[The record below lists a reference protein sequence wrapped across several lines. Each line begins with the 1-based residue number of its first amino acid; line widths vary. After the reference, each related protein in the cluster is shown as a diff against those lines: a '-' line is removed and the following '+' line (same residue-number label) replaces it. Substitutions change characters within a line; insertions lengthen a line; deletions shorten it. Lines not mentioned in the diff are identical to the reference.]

1 MNSDHTLDK
10 RQVRHAFDRAA
21 ISYDAAAVLQREIC
35 DRMLSRLEYIKFKP
49 ESILDAG
56 SGTGYG
62 HYKLKDSYPSSKL
75 IAIDIALKMHLQA
88 RPTVAKWK
96 QWLPTLG
103 KQVQYVCGD
112 IEQLPLSEKCVDLV
126 WSNLALQWCNNLEH
140 TFAEIYRVLR
150 GNGLFMFSTFG
161 PDTLKELR
169 QAFSCIDGY
178 SHVNHFIDMHDVG
191 DLLLHNGFS
200 TPVMDMEYLTLTYN
214 DVIDIMRDLKSIGA
228 NNATQGRRSGL
239 MGKNAWQNVIAQ
251 YEKLRKDGKL
261 PATYEVV
268 YGHAWKPMRK
278 ESVLTPE
285 TRRQIG
291 LGL

>member
-21 ISYDAAAVLQREIC
+21 ASYDETAVLQREIC

-62 HYKLKDSYPSSKL
+62 HHKLKHNYSSSTL
-75 IAIDIALKMHLQA
+75 VAIDIALKMHLQA
-88 RPTVAKWK
+88 RPSVAKWK
-96 QWLPTLG
+96 QWLPTPG

-112 IEQLPLSEKCVDLV
+112 IEQLPLAEKSIDLV

-150 GNGLFMFSTFG
+150 GDGLFMFSTFG

-169 QAFSCIDGY
+169 RAFGHADGY

-200 TPVMDMEYLTLTYN
+200 TPVMDMEYLTLTYTN
-214 DVIDIMRDLKSIGA
+214 VIDIMRDLKSIGA
-228 NNATQGRRSGL
+228 NNATQGRRSSL
-239 MGKNAWQNVIAQ
+239 MGKSTWQKVIAQ
-251 YEKLRKDGKL
+251 YETLRQDGKL

>member
-1 MNSDHTLDK
+1 MTSDYKLDK

-21 ISYDAAAVLQREIC
+21 TSYDAAAVLQHEVC

-62 HYKLKDSYPSSKL
+62 HHKLKHSYSSSKL
-75 IAIDIALKMHLQA
+75 VAIDVALKMHLQA

-96 QWLPTLG
+96 QWLPTSG
-103 KQVQYVCGD
+103 NQIQYVCGD
-112 IEQLPLSEKCVDLV
+112 IEQLPLVEQCVDLA

-150 GNGLFMFSTFG
+150 GDGLFMFSTFG

-169 QAFSCIDGY
+169 QAFSNVDGY

-200 TPVMDMEYLTLTYN
+200 TPVMDMEYLTLTYD

-239 MGKNAWQNVIAQ
+239 MGKNVWRNVIAQ
-251 YEKLRKDGKL
+251 YEKLRKNGKL

-268 YGHAWKPMRK
+268 YGHAWKPARK

-291 LGL
+291 LGA